1 MMVSYIDKLRTT
13 TEGAKA
19 LRQEEFILEVTELIC
34 KLMKQQ
40 GVSRT
45 ELANRMGKSKGRI
58 SQLLDGEANLTLRTL
73 SDIFDALGHKVVVD
87 FARTS
92 NGKAIEALPYR
103 EQVSNPWKTSSN
115 WPKDRMPLF
124 QSETFRHALAG

>member
-1 MMVSYIDKLRTT
+1 MVSYIDKIRSTPD
-13 TEGAKA
+13 GAKA
-19 LRQEEFILEVTELIC
+19 LRQEEFIFEVAELIC

-73 SDIFDALGHKVVVD
+73 SDIFDALGHKVLVD
-87 FARTS
+87 FERTS
-92 NGKAIEALPYR
+92 HGKTIEVLPYR
-103 EQVSNPWKTSSN
+103 KTVPNAWKSSPD
-115 WPKDRMPLF
+115 WPKDRIPSF
-124 QSETFRHALAG
+124 QSETFRHSLAG

>member
-1 MMVSYIDKLRTT
+1 MASYIDKIRSTP
-13 TEGAKA
+13 EGAKM
-19 LRQEEFILEVTELIC
+19 LRQEKFILEVTELIC
-34 KLMKQQ
+34 KFMKQQ

-45 ELANRMGKSKGRI
+45 ELAERMGKSKGRV

-87 FARTS
+87 FERPS
-92 NGKAIEALPYR
+92 NGKTIEVLPYR
-103 EQVSNPWKTSSN
+103 KTVPNAWKSSSD

-124 QSETFRHALAG
+124 QSEPIREALAS

>member
-1 MMVSYIDKLRTT
+1 MASYIDKIRGTP
-13 TEGAKA
+13 EGARS
-19 LRQEEFILEVTELIC
+19 LRQEEFILEVTEQIC

-40 GVSRT
+40 GIPRK
-45 ELANRMGKSKGRI
+45 ELAERMGKSKGRI

-73 SDIFDALGHKVVVD
+73 SDIFAALGHKVVVD
-87 FARTS
+87 FERPS
-92 NGKAIEALPYR
+92 NGKTIEVLPYR
-103 EQVSNPWKTSSN
+103 ETVRNPWKPSSD